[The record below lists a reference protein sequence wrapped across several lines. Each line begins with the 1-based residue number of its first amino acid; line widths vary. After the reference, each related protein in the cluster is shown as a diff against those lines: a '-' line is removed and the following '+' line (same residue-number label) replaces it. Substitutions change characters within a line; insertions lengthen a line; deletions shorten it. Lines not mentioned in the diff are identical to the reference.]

1 MRFASIKA
9 VIERSAQISLMSR
22 IYKLAT
28 RAIIYV
34 GEEDRNSRMV
44 IHYMKNK
51 AKMDEVAI
59 TDLANSISLL
69 LLPHYSKLRLY
80 AVP

>member
-28 RAIIYV
+28 QAIIYV

-44 IHYMKNK
+44 MDHMKNK
-51 AKMDEVAI
+51 AKMDEVCNNRFSE
-59 TDLANSISLL
+59 LNISLITPYL
-69 LLPHYSKLRLY
+69 KFRLY
-80 AVP
+80 TVS